1 MAKGSG
7 NPTGKQP
14 PSRNAKPYD
23 ANNVSSLASARDP
36 RGMSEFTGRTPFISR
51 GTIPELTRRSCQH
64 RTPIPRRK
72 ASHTSALSLRRPSVK
87 YLRCHGGYVSVPD
100 NLNLSAPTMQ
110 GYPAYKAILHVC
122 IVACCYAR

>member
-7 NPTGKQP
+7 NPAGKQP

-36 RGMSEFTGRTPFISR
+36 RGMSEFVGRTTPFFPR
-51 GTIPELTRRSCQH
+51 GTVSEPTRQSCQH
-64 RTPIPRRK
+64 QTSIPRRK
-72 ASHTSALSLRRPSVK
+72 ASRTSALSLRRPSAK

-100 NLNLSAPTMQ
+100 NLNLSVPTVQIAPR
-110 GYPAYKAILHVC
+110 YCAIVQ
-122 IVACCYAR
+122 ACAMAC